1 MFKSVI
7 FDMDGVIINSE
18 PLHRK
23 SYYLMFEELNIDV
36 PEDLYASFTGMA
48 TMPICEKICDFFS
61 LNQSPETLVDTK
73 RKYFS
78 GLFEK
83 GYKLNL
89 IEGVLELIKHYYE
102 NGITLVLASS
112 ASMENIEM
120 IFKKFDL
127 NQYFQA
133 KISGADLKE
142 SKPNPEIFIKAT
154 ELSGNSKKDCVV
166 IEDATNGI
174 IAAKSAGLFCIA
186 YNGDD
191 SKSQDY
197 SKADLVINNFKNIYI
212 EKLKTIKSN

>member
-7 FDMDGVIINSE
+7 FDMDGVIIDSE

-23 SYYLMFEELNIDV
+23 SYYLMFEELNIEV
-36 PEDLYASFTGMA
+36 TEDLYASFTGMA

-61 LNQSPETLVDTK
+61 LKQSPEILVDTK

-78 GLFEK
+78 GLFEE
-83 GYKLNL
+83 GYKLQL
-89 IEGVLELIKHYYE
+89 IKGVLELIKHYYE

-133 KISGADLKE
+133 KISGAELKE

-154 ELSGNSKKDCVV
+154 KLTGNLKEDCMV

-174 IAAKSAGLFCIA
+174 RAAKSAGLFCVA
-186 YNGDD
+186 YNGEG
-191 SKSQDY
+191 SYNQDY
-197 SKADLVINNFKNIYI
+197 SKADLIINNFKNIYI
-212 EKLKTIKSN
+212 EKLKIIKNN

>member
-7 FDMDGVIINSE
+7 FDMDGVIIDSE

-23 SYYLMFEELNIDV
+23 SYYLMFEELNIEV

-48 TMPICEKICDFFS
+48 TMPICEKIRDFFS
-61 LNQSPETLVDTK
+61 LSQSPEILVDTK

-78 GLFEK
+78 RLFEK

-89 IEGVLELIKHYYE
+89 IKGVLELIKHYYE

-133 KISGADLKE
+133 KVSGGDLKE

-154 ELSGNSKKDCVV
+154 ELSGNSKKDCMV
-166 IEDATNGI
+166 IEDSTNGI
-174 IAAKSAGLFCIA
+174 IAAKLAGLFCVA
-186 YNGDD
+186 YIGND
-191 SKSQDY
+191 SKSQDH
-197 SKADLVINNFKNIYI
+197 SKADLVINNFENIYI
-212 EKLKTIKSN
+212 EKLKTIKIN

>member
-102 NGITLVLASS
+102 NGINLVLASS

-154 ELSGNSKKDCVV
+154 ELSGNSKDCVV

-174 IAAKSAGLFCIA
+174 IAKSAGLFVLLIMVMIQ
-186 YNGDD
+186 
-191 SKSQDY
+191 SQDY
-197 SKADLVINNFKNIYI
+197 SKADLVINNFENIYI

>member
-7 FDMDGVIINSE
+7 FDMDGVIIDSE

-23 SYYLMFEELNIDV
+23 SYYLMFEELNIEV
-36 PEDLYASFTGMA
+36 TEDLYASFTGMA

-61 LNQSPETLVDTK
+61 LKQSPETLVDTK

-83 GYKLNL
+83 GYKLHL
-89 IEGVLELIKHYYE
+89 IKGVLELIKHYYE

-112 ASMENIEM
+112 ASMENIEI

-133 KISGADLKE
+133 KISGAELKE

-154 ELSGNSKKDCVV
+154 ELTGNLKEDCMV

-174 IAAKSAGLFCIA
+174 RAAKSAGLFCVA
-186 YNGDD
+186 YNGEG
-191 SKSQDY
+191 SNNQDY
-197 SKADLVINNFKNIYI
+197 SKADLIINNFKNIYI
-212 EKLKTIKSN
+212 EKLKIIKNN

>member
-1 MFKSVI
+1 M
-7 FDMDGVIINSE
+7 
-18 PLHRK
+18 
-23 SYYLMFEELNIDV
+23 
-36 PEDLYASFTGMA
+36 
-48 TMPICEKICDFFS
+48 
-61 LNQSPETLVDTK
+61 
-73 RKYFS
+73 
-78 GLFEK
+78 FEK

-120 IFKKFDL
+120 IFKNLTLINIFRLK
-127 NQYFQA
+127 QWCY
-133 KISGADLKE
+133 LKE

-174 IAAKSAGLFCIA
+174 IAAKSADSCIA

-197 SKADLVINNFKNIYI
+197 SKADLVINNFESLHWKVKNY
-212 EKLKTIKSN
+212 KK

>member
-7 FDMDGVIINSE
+7 FDMDGVIIDSE

-36 PEDLYASFTGMA
+36 SEDLYSSFKGMA

-61 LNQSPETLVDTK
+61 LNQSPQKLVDTK

-78 GLFEK
+78 GLFKK
-83 GYKLNL
+83 GYKLHL
-89 IEGVLELIKHYYE
+89 IKGVLELIKHYYE

-142 SKPNPEIFIKAT
+142 SKPNPEIFIRAT
-154 ELSGNSKKDCVV
+154 ELSRNSKEDCMV

-174 IAAKSAGLFCIA
+174 RAAKSAGLFCVA

-197 SKADLVINNFKNIYI
+197 SKADLVINNFENIYI
-212 EKLKTIKSN
+212 EKLKTLKSN

>member
-7 FDMDGVIINSE
+7 FDMDGVIIDSE

-23 SYYLMFEELNIDV
+23 SYYLMFEELNIEV

-61 LNQSPETLVDTK
+61 LSQSPEILVSTK

-78 GLFEK
+78 RLFEK
-83 GYKLNL
+83 GYKINL
-89 IEGVLELIKHYYE
+89 IKGALELIKHYYE

-120 IFKKFDL
+120 VFKKFDL
-127 NQYFQA
+127 NQYFKA

-191 SKSQDY
+191 PKSQDY
-197 SKADLVINNFKNIYI
+197 SKADLVINNFENIYI
-212 EKLKTIKSN
+212 EKLKTLKSN